1 MAYGQLVER
10 KETSDGNYL
19 LYGYGFSMSQNTV
32 CVTSLDLIIE
42 SSPKTTYSPV
52 IQLFLYGNNEFT
64 SLAYT
69 DTTEFFS
76 I

>member
-1 MAYGQLVER
+1 
-10 KETSDGNYL
+10 
-19 LYGYGFSMSQNTV
+19 MSQNTV

-76 I
+76 IQKSSTKGSWKKLRIQVIGNEINK